1 MCKITIKSLLSGD
14 NEVERQTDGH
24 IEDINSADEDHK
36 VERQQGDLHE
46 DVKRKHKHNKSK
58 YDICMR

>member
-24 IEDINSADEDHK
+24 IEDINSADE
-36 VERQQGDLHE
+36 Q
-46 DVKRKHKHNKSK
+46 DVGSDASAKLDSDDSESYHLLGSTLRF
-58 YDICMR
+58 